1 MKFNKKLII
10 IPSIIFVSLS
20 SLYVGIWLVVATQ
33 VKSIIS
39 KSFVYANIAYEDNIQ
54 ITGFPF
60 IPKIKVSNLKINP
73 SSVNIAIPSLSIKYN
88 LLSNTLEILG
98 SDLILKLESSIKI
111 TKDHLTNVLQCKL
124 NDKFRLL
131 VEPSENL
138 LFLLLKNKSEKKA
151 YFTSLVYED
160 NGISCNDNTTTIEKN
175 LFSIE
180 TNELQSPDNL
190 LTKLQYKINA
200 EIMSDTNTNMN
211 LKVKNTIMTLTMS
224 DIDFKQIDVDVEN
237 ISLKLKDSLVSAYGK
252 LLLPFSID
260 NKVNDKALTI
270 EITNYKSL
278 IKQLVELFYYKSK
291 HSDKIYYALQEYIYT
306 ISKKKANGNIILSV
320 NEKFNPF
327 NLFIEQVSYNDFIN
341 KVKDITSAI
350 ENRETKK

>member
-10 IPSIIFVSLS
+10 IPSIILVSLS
-20 SLYVGIWLVVATQ
+20 SLYVGVWLVIATQ

-39 KSFVYANIAYEDNIQ
+39 KSFVYANIKYEDDIQ

-60 IPKIKVSNLKINP
+60 TPKVKVSNIKINP
-73 SSVNIAIPSLSIKYN
+73 SSLNIIIPSLSIRYN
-88 LLSNTLEILG
+88 LLSNILEMSG
-98 SDLILKLESSIKI
+98 SDLTLKLESSIKI
-111 TKDHLTNVLQCKL
+111 TKDQLTSVLQCKL
-124 NDKFRLL
+124 NDKFKLL
-131 VEPSENL
+131 VKLSENL
-138 LFLLLKNKSEKKA
+138 LLSLLKNKREKKA

-160 NGISCNDNTTTIEKN
+160 NGISCNNNSNIVKKS

-200 EIMSDTNTNMN
+200 EIMSDVTDTN
-211 LKVKNTIMTLTMS
+211 LKVKNTLMTLVTS

-237 ISLKLKDSLVSAYGK
+237 INLKLKDSLISAYGK
-252 LLLPFSID
+252 LSLPFSID
-260 NKVNDKALTI
+260 NKLNDEALII
-270 EITNYKSL
+270 EISNYKNA

-291 HSDKIYYALQEYIYT
+291 QRDKIYYALQEYIYT
-306 ISKKKANGNIILSV
+306 ISQKKDNGNIVLSI

-327 NLFIEQVSYNDFIN
+327 NLFIEQISYKDFVN
-341 KVKDITSAI
+341 KVKDITSII
-350 ENRETKK
+350 ENREVKK